1 LHTILACSTFALAVT
16 LSVTRPRVGVQ
27 FHIGPAMATTAG
39 AVLLLLLE
47 TVSPGDIASVAVMLW
62 RPLLTILAIM
72 ITTAA
77 AGRVGAIDRLA
88 HLAFSRS
95 SSSSGRLFAG
105 VFLLSFVT
113 AALLNNDAAI
123 LLLTP
128 LVLTFVAARYPGQ
141 PRLVLA
147 FAFAVFMSAG
157 VAPFVVSN
165 PMNVIVASYA
175 GLDFNRYALTM
186 LPISLVGS
194 TMTLA
199 LLRFLFR
206 SDLAA
211 AIPAHITPQP
221 PTATTAQR
229 RMLGLLL
236 IVLGSYP
243 VAAVMS
249 GSSTWLVSCC
259 GATAALWVAR
269 RDGTSPAQVLRR
281 GVAWEVAIFLP
292 AMLVLA
298 TGLRNVGLVDY
309 LAAWY
314 QDAGVGLL
322 GVTAALGSAVLNNH
336 PMALMNSLA
345 LELRPEAGPRE
356 FLAVLVGGDL
366 GPRLLPIGS
375 LAGLLWLDACRRLG
389 VVVALRQFVGVGLV
403 ATIPTLIASLLL
415 LAIWR

>member
-1 LHTILACSTFALAVT
+1 MQTLFACSTFALAVT
-16 LSVTRPRVGVQ
+16 LAVARPRIGVRL
-27 FHIGPAMATTAG
+27 HIGPAMATAAG
-39 AVLLLLLE
+39 AALLLLSE
-47 TVSPGDIASVAVMLW
+47 TVSPDDIVSVALMLW

-88 HLAFSRS
+88 HIAFARTAGSTPA
-95 SSSSGRLFAG
+95 LFAG

-128 LVLTFVAARYPGQ
+128 LVVTFVAARYPGQ

-175 GLDFNRYALTM
+175 GLDFNAYALTM

-194 TMTLA
+194 TMTFA
-199 LLRFLFR
+199 LLRWAFR
-206 SDLAA
+206 AELAA
-211 AIPAHITPQP
+211 AISADDTPQT

-229 RMLGLLL
+229 RMLGLLV

-249 GSSTWLVSCC
+249 GPSTWLVSCL
-259 GATAALWVAR
+259 GAAAALWVAS
-269 RDGTSPAQVLRR
+269 RDGAHPARLLRH
-281 GVAWEVAIFLP
+281 GVAWDVAVFLP

-298 TGLRNVGLVDY
+298 TGLRNVGLVDF

-314 QDAGVGLL
+314 QDASVGLL
-322 GVTAALGSAVLNNH
+322 GATAALGSAVLNNH
-336 PMALMNSLA
+336 PMALMNTLA
-345 LELRPEAGPRE
+345 LDLRPEAGPAE
-356 FLAVLVGGDL
+356 FLAVLIGGDL
-366 GPRLLPIGS
+366 GPRLLPVGS
-375 LAGLLWLDACRRLG
+375 LAGLLWLDSCRRLG
-389 VVVALRQFVGVGLV
+389 VVVALRQFVGVGLI
-403 ATIPTLIASLLL
+403 ATIPTLIVSLLL
-415 LAIWR
+415 LAAWR